1 MAEVDYS
8 TGKKPR
14 VNDVKAKKNPKKVKN
29 LVIRLLMYFV
39 SPENSQRVRWTI
51 EEC

>member
-14 VNDVKAKKNPKKVKN
+14 VDDVDDVKANPRSSISNVTTDQILSNCGKFTARQVDN
-29 LVIRLLMYFV
+29 
-39 SPENSQRVRWTI
+39 
-51 EEC
+51 